1 MRELRTIRRSTE
13 VANLVALGAFEVL
26 GLFVLV
32 VGIFRPSAILIVL
45 GVLYAGGMSW
55 YLVHLVS
62 RVASELGY
70 DEATDELTWS
80 AIAGH
85 GRVPLADISSVRR
98 TSQPDVYAFEL
109 NDNSLVRFWH
119 RNRLDD
125 AQAFFAE
132 LRARRQDTSFDALYL
147 ASKASWRR
155 GLPPAADG
163 NTPVTTTP

>member
-1 MRELRTIRRSTE
+1 MRKVRTIRRSTE
-13 VANLVALGAFEVL
+13 VANLVALCAFEVL
-26 GLFVLV
+26 GLFVLA
-32 VGIFRPSAILIVL
+32 VGVSRPSAILIVL

-80 AIAGH
+80 AIVGH
-85 GRVPLADISSVRR
+85 GHVPLGKIRSVRR

-109 NDNSLVRFWH
+109 NDDSLVRFWH

-125 AQAFFAE
+125 AQAFFGE
-132 LRARRQDTSFDALYL
+132 LRARRQDASFEALYL
-147 ASKASWRR
+147 SSRASWRR
-155 GLPPAADG
+155 GLPPAAEG
-163 NTPVTTTP
+163 NAPVKTRQ